1 MQTLVHFDVL
11 IYVFIMQL
19 ELNEFFF
26 FNLWIYVNNRI
37 VLWWKIYLSSI
48 IIESVNFI
56 IEWLQKK

>member
-56 IEWLQKK
+56 IE